1 LIPKPQVQQYT
12 TCVSTGLNLGTD
24 LVQFRRLFED
34 TDPMAGLKQADC
46 CSQATQTITGNQN
59 APIVLTLPDSYGTSG
74 VVCHRIFS
82 DYQTTQRI
90 GLPPASPGNHRPDG
104 PKAGHALTFK
114 LDQSVGAG
122 QDLCCGGK

>member
-1 LIPKPQVQQYT
+1 
-12 TCVSTGLNLGTD
+12 
-24 LVQFRRLFED
+24 
-34 TDPMAGLKQADC
+34 MAGLKQADC

-59 APIVLTLPDSYGTSG
+59 APLFHYTPRLIWNQWSG
-74 VVCHRIFS
+74 LSQDFS

-90 GLPPASPGNHRPDG
+90 GLLPASPGNHRPDG

>member
-1 LIPKPQVQQYT
+1 M
-12 TCVSTGLNLGTD
+12 NLGTD

-74 VVCHRIFS
+74 VVCHRIFPTIRPHS
-82 DYQTTQRI
+82 ALGYR
-90 GLPPASPGNHRPDG
+90 PPAPETIVQMDQRPVM
-104 PKAGHALTFK
+104 H
-114 LDQSVGAG
+114 
-122 QDLCCGGK
+122 

>member
-1 LIPKPQVQQYT
+1 
-12 TCVSTGLNLGTD
+12 LNLGTD

-104 PKAGHALTFK
+104 PKAGHVRTFK